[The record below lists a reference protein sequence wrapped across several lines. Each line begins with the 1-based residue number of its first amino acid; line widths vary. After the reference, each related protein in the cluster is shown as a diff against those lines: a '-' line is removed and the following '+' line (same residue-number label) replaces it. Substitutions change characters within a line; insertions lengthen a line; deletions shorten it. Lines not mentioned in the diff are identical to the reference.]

1 MATNGLLDGRIAVVT
16 GAGHGIGA
24 GTVALFA
31 EHGATVIAVDIDGDA
46 VTATAAGAGAT
57 AITADV
63 RSADD
68 VARVHDD
75 VISAHGRVDVLVNNV
90 GHWLSVDAFA
100 ESDPDH
106 WQALYEVNVLHVF
119 RMTRAFLP
127 GMIERGDG
135 AIVNVSSNEG
145 SRGYPPDPVYSACKA
160 AVIQFTKSLGVDVA
174 RHGVRV
180 NGIGPDMTQ
189 TEQSNFARWDP
200 PEWAG
205 KWPTWVPVGR
215 VGTPLDQARVIL
227 FLASELSGFLV
238 GQTLFTDGGT
248 TAAGGW
254 YPTTQ
259 REGRYWTNRP
269 LDP

>member
-1 MATNGLLDGRIAVVT
+1 M
-16 GAGHGIGA
+16 IG
-24 GTVALFA
+24 
-31 EHGATVIAVDIDGDA
+31 EHD
-46 VTATAAGAGAT
+46 
-57 AITADV
+57 
-63 RSADD
+63 RL
-68 VARVHDD
+68 
-75 VISAHGRVDVLVNNV
+75 DVLVNNV
-90 GHWLSVDAFA
+90 GHWVSVDEFSAS
-100 ESDPDH
+100 EEEH
-106 WQALYEVNVLHVF
+106 WQALYEVNVLHVY

-127 GMIERGDG
+127 GMIEQHRG

-189 TEQSNFARWDP
+189 TAQSNFAEWDP
-200 PEWAG
+200 PDWAA
-205 KWPTWVPVGR
+205 KWPTWVPIGR

-238 GQTLFTDGGT
+238 GQTLFVDGGT

-259 REGRYWTNRP
+259 RPGRYWTNRP
-269 LDP
+269 IDP